1 MVVSCHYISCPW
13 LKRQRER
20 ERETEFSTCSG
31 TVLDQ
36 SSRMDAHTH
45 GRAVFAQERNQTHN
59 RFEKDPPL
67 PIPSFPFPPAMPTTT
82 IFLSVSP
89 LPCLLFGQ
97 QRKSL
102 LAKTNTHT
110 HTPVLES
117 LRILPPERSW
127 LPSWLPSVRLVVVT
141 FVSFQRDRRDM
152 DGVVKT
158 NTRLC

>member
-1 MVVSCHYISCPW
+1 MAVSCHVLSCHVMSVA
-13 LKRQRER
+13 KETERER

-102 LAKTNTHT
+102 LAKTNTQTRT
-110 HTPVLES
+110 HLFSNLFVFFPRSVLGF
-117 LRILPPERSW
+117 RHGCRRFVW
-127 LPSWLPSVRLVVVT
+127 L
-141 FVSFQRDRRDM
+141 
-152 DGVVKT
+152 
-158 NTRLC
+158 